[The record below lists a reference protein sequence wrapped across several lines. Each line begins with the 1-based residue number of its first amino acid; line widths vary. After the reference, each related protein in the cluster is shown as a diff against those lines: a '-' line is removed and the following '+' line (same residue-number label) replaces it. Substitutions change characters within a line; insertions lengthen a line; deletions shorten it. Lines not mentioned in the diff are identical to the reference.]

1 MTLKA
6 LFLWLGKLVVGAFA
20 FMVGL
25 MVGGMLAGMTPFPA
39 PTLPPAMD
47 ANAAMMA
54 MVASSPLLVLALF
67 WLGRRLVGGWL
78 IRSLLLALFVWIA
91 YLLNNVIEGVIF
103 SSYLTSPWYNLITF
117 TPAVLFCAGITAW
130 LFPSTQRNQSFGA
143 AWQAHFRQYS
153 PKAWGWRLVSAALI
167 FMPIYY
173 LFGLIVAPLVVDYYR
188 QGDFGFALPPLTTLL
203 PVLLG
208 RSVLFLVAVLPL
220 IVAWSGS
227 RRTLWLSL
235 GFALFVCVGLLN
247 LLAANWI
254 SVEVRALHL
263 TEILADS
270 LVHAGAL
277 VWLLAR
283 PSGQQR
289 TSPTLDRPYEQSLD
303 FSSEG
308 MSR

>member
-6 LFLWLGKLVVGAFA
+6 LFLWLVKLVVGAFA

-25 MVGGMLAGMTPFPA
+25 MLGGMLAGMTPLQA
-39 PTLPPAMD
+39 PSLPPEMD

-54 MVASSPLLVLALF
+54 MLVSSPLLVLALA
-67 WLGRRLVGGWL
+67 WLGRRLVGGWV

-91 YLLNNVIEGVIF
+91 YLLNNAIEGVIF
-103 SSYLTSPWYNLITF
+103 SSYITSPWYNLITF

-130 LFPSTQRNQSFGA
+130 LFPSTQHSQSFVA
-143 AWQAHFRQYS
+143 AWRAHFRLYS
-153 PKAWGWRLVSAALI
+153 PKAWGWRLISAALV

-173 LFGLIVAPLVVDYYR
+173 LFGLAVAPFVVDYYQ
-188 QGDFGFALPPLTTLL
+188 QGAFGFALPPLTTLL

-208 RSVLFLVAVLPL
+208 RSVLFLVAALPL
-220 IVAWSGS
+220 IVAWDGS
-227 RRTLWLSL
+227 RRSLWLCL
-235 GFALFVCVGLLN
+235 GVALFVCVGLLN

-254 SVEVRALHL
+254 PVTVRVLHL

-283 PSGQQR
+283 PTGQPLS
-289 TSPTLDRPYEQSLD
+289 SPVLGHPYDHQW
-303 FSSEG
+303 G
-308 MSR
+308 VR